1 MKGRYF
7 NNLKYRNK
15 WRILRIYHN
24 FNYLFTSIQ
33 LPCPESNSDSELTTY
48 ILECGV
54 TYSIK
59 VFDKEVVLF
68 KKIYA
73 KLIVLESFSLNSKD
87 TKSFEDVFTFNDVVV
102 HAIYKS

>member
-1 MKGRYF
+1 M
-7 NNLKYRNK
+7 
-15 WRILRIYHN
+15 
-24 FNYLFTSIQ
+24 
-33 LPCPESNSDSELTTY
+33 
-48 ILECGV
+48 ECGV

-102 HAIYKS
+102 HAIYKSWDDEIDCFDLKVKVAAGRWLARSSDSMVDEGSPNAMSRHV